1 MRKKNAKILN
11 AFEQKIQTNQ
21 SKNLYHQ
28 NNKNK
33 HYLYAKINGK
43 KYKTVAMVRIKPN
56 AIRQCNHNCY
66 IVNGNMRNMFFK
78 VKKIF

>member
-33 HYLYAKINGK
+33 HYLYAKINLDDSIEK
-43 KYKTVAMVRIKPN
+43 NNNENTKENYVF
-56 AIRQCNHNCY
+56 HS
-66 IVNGNMRNMFFK
+66 NGNISLK
-78 VKKIF
+78 